1 VYERYVSGSYE
12 GQKRQKA
19 QSTKMKEMLAKRGHK
34 DVQLNEYER
43 TFCPGRGYAPCSR
56 VPAVT
61 IAAEIIDPADID
73 VTFAGTLSHLVK

>member
-43 TFCPGRGYAPCSR
+43 AYNPAAATLGSHTSLQSR
-56 VPAVT
+56 
-61 IAAEIIDPADID
+61 
-73 VTFAGTLSHLVK
+73 